1 MPRFTRSRWLFLAV
15 FLLLLVGH
23 TTAKASLEDCASSGI
38 RSAKRRAL
46 LVGIGVYNPVVQ
58 ATFGGLT
65 YPANDVA
72 RMKELLESRRYGFKV
87 CTLRDSEATR
97 NNILQAL
104 EQYLVKG
111 LKEGDVCLFYYSG
124 HGSWIRN
131 TKTDENDC
139 RDETIVPYDVVRPVR
154 TRAEL
159 KDIRDKE
166 LAEIFNR
173 AIDSK
178 AIVTAIL
185 DYCHSG
191 SGLRKF
197 ATSKEI
203 EGTGNDFDLELPPTE
218 AQLKKP
224 EENGALVI
232 SASQDFQLASG
243 GDYAIGPLR
252 DSYSH
257 LTAALLL
264 ALYSTSADL
273 ISAQDLFSRVLAR
286 LEADGRS
293 QNPIFA
299 GTPERMRQT
308 IFGGPTSA
316 TGHTRVGVT
325 REPGTGRLLLLGGL
339 ADGLTDKCEL
349 ARIEP
354 ATGKETAP
362 AVSIRIVNAG
372 LNKSTFEVISPR
384 RNPASPLIDIN
395 NIFEQRTW
403 ATLSEPNLKLW
414 VPRANLS
421 EAELN
426 RVAAEIA
433 KLRRS
438 NQIELVQ
445 DPTTVTPT
453 HIVTLVADSG
463 GAGWVLRYPSGL
475 TEPIKP
481 GLTAEAVL
489 ALLERR
495 NVRDAKLFVNVPPT
509 DSLRRQI
516 QLASRNRSAVAIV
529 DNSKAAHYELVG
541 RARMEGDR
549 VTLEYAWMLPAAL
562 EGDRADESTANSTRQ
577 TNSAMPPATCWT
589 GRKTTTC
596 PREVNDLESLALRLS
611 KIRGWLKLTSPLV
624 AGSRDFPYRLELRK
638 VGTNTRATS
647 TLVSGERYNLILVS
661 DDPQPRNIFAS
672 AFYVY
677 ILNLDANGRSTVQY
691 PTRSG
696 SSGLISRTEEF
707 LVGRLPREIPLTKNR
722 NEQIEIFD
730 ETDDR
735 RGVLGSEHFILLV
748 TGEPL
753 PNVGA
758 LQFDGVRPRQELDGL
773 KDARS
778 LNPLEELLLEIGH
791 DSQSR
796 VVSTL
801 DNWIVDHQT
810 FKSIARPPR

>member
-1 MPRFTRSRWLFLAV
+1 MPRFSRSHWLFLTV
-15 FLLLLVGH
+15 LLLLLVGP
-23 TTAKASLEDCASSGI
+23 TTAKASLDDCASSGI
-38 RSAKRRAL
+38 STAKRRAL
-46 LVGIGVYNPVVQ
+46 LVGIGAYNPAVER
-58 ATFGGLT
+58 TFGGLT
-65 YPANDVA
+65 YPANDIA
-72 RMKELLESRRYGFKV
+72 RMKELLESPRHGFKV

-97 NNILQAL
+97 DNILQAL

-111 LKEGDVCLFYYSG
+111 LNEGDVCFFYYSG
-124 HGSWIRN
+124 HGSWVKN
-131 TKTDENDC
+131 SKTDENDE

-173 AIDSK
+173 AVDSK

-203 EGTGNDFDLELPPTE
+203 EGTDFDLELPPTD
-218 AQLKKP
+218 AQRKKP

-243 GDYAIGPLR
+243 DDYSIGPLR

-273 ISAQDLFSRVLAR
+273 ISAQDLFSRVRAR

-293 QNPIFA
+293 QDPIFA
-299 GTPERMRQT
+299 GNPERMRQT

-325 REPGTGRLLLLGGL
+325 RELGTGRLLLLGGL
-339 ADGLTDKCEL
+339 ADGLTDKSEL
-349 ARIEP
+349 ARIDP
-354 ATGKETAP
+354 ATGKETVP
-362 AVSIRIVNAG
+362 AVNVRIVKAG
-372 LNKSTFEVISPR
+372 LNKSTVEVISPR
-384 RNPASPLIDIN
+384 RNRPSPPIDIN
-395 NIFEQRTW
+395 DIFEQRTW
-403 ATLSEPNLKLW
+403 AALSEPNLTLW

-421 EAELN
+421 ESELN
-426 RVAAEIA
+426 RVGAEIA
-433 KLRRS
+433 ELRRS
-438 NQIELVQ
+438 NRIELVQ
-445 DPTTVTPT
+445 DPTTVTAT
-453 HIVTLVADSG
+453 HIVTLAENSS
-463 GAGWVLRYPSGL
+463 GAGWVLRDPSGL
-475 TEPIKP
+475 AESITP
-481 GLTAEAVL
+481 GLTAAAVL
-489 ALLERR
+489 ALLEQR
-495 NVRDAKLFVNVPPT
+495 NVQNAKLFVNVPPT

-516 QLASRNRSAVAIV
+516 QLAARNRSAVAIV
-529 DNSKAAHYELVG
+529 DNSKGAQYELVG
-541 RARMEGDR
+541 RARMEGAR
-549 VTLEYAWMLPAAL
+549 VTLEYAWMLPAVL
-562 EGDRADESTANSTRQ
+562 QGDRADESTA
-577 TNSAMPPATCWT
+577 MPSATCWT

-596 PREVNDLESLALRLS
+596 PPAVNDLESLALRLS

-647 TLVSGERYNLILVS
+647 TLVTGDRYNLLLVS
-661 DDPQPRNIFAS
+661 DDPQPRNIFKS

-677 ILNLDANGRSTVQY
+677 ILNLDASGRSTVQY
-691 PTRSG
+691 PPRLS
-696 SSGLISRTEEF
+696 SSGLISKTEEF
-707 LVGRLPREIPLTKNR
+707 LVGRLPREIPLTSSR
-722 NEQIEIFD
+722 RDQIEIFD
-730 ETDDR
+730 ETDVR
-735 RGVLGSEHFILLV
+735 QGVLGAEHFILLV
-748 TGEPL
+748 TDEPL
-753 PNVGA
+753 PNLDA
-758 LQFDGVRPRQELDGL
+758 LQFDGVRPLQKLNELKG
-773 KDARS
+773 ARS

>member
-1 MPRFTRSRWLFLAV
+1 MPGFTRSHWLFLAV
-15 FLLLLVGH
+15 LLLLPVGH

-38 RSAKRRAL
+38 SSAKRRAL
-46 LVGIGVYNPVVQ
+46 LVGIGVYNPAVQ

-65 YPANDVA
+65 YPANDIA
-72 RMKELLESRRYGFKV
+72 RMKELLESQRYGFKV

-111 LKEGDVCLFYYSG
+111 LEEGDVCLFYYSG
-124 HGSWIRN
+124 HGSWVRN
-131 TKTDENDC
+131 TKTDENDD

-203 EGTGNDFDLELPPTE
+203 EGAGGDFDLDLPPTE

-243 GDYAIGPLR
+243 GGYSIGPLR

-286 LEADGRS
+286 LEADGLS

-316 TGHTRVGVT
+316 TGQTRVGVT
-325 REPGTGRLLLLGGL
+325 REPRTGRLLLLGGL

-349 ARIEP
+349 ARIDP

-362 AVSIRIVNAG
+362 AVSIRIVKAG

-384 RNPASPLIDIN
+384 RNRASPLIDISD
-395 NIFEQRTW
+395 IFEQRTW

-414 VPRANLS
+414 VPRANLP

-426 RVAAEIA
+426 RVVTEIA
-433 KLRRS
+433 ELRRS

-445 DPTTVTPT
+445 DPTTVRPT
-453 HIVTLVADSG
+453 HIVTLVENSG

-475 TEPIKP
+475 AEPIKP
-481 GLTAEAVL
+481 GLTAAAVL
-489 ALLERR
+489 ALLEQR
-495 NVRDAKLFVNVPPT
+495 NVRDAKLFVNLPPT
-509 DSLRRQI
+509 DSLRRQV
-516 QLASRNRSAVAIV
+516 QLAARNKSAVAIV

-541 RARMEGDR
+541 RARMEGDQ

-562 EGDRADESTANSTRQ
+562 EGDGADESTANSTRQ
-577 TNSAMPPATCWT
+577 TNSAMPPVTCWT

-647 TLVSGERYNLILVS
+647 TLVSGERYNLLLVS
-661 DDPQPRNIFAS
+661 DDPQPRHIFAS

-691 PTRSG
+691 PTRLG
-696 SSGLISRTEEF
+696 SSGLISKTEEF

-758 LQFDGVRPRQELDGL
+758 LQFDGVRSLQGLEELKG
-773 KDARS
+773 ARS